1 MLRYLKKI
9 LRNIADVIVF
19 LGLVIGSFYLS
30 KNLYQAEISQ
40 EIILSS
46 IQSTVAYTVEYSKN
60 NENKIGSCSGVVLE
74 NTENLA
80 IVITASHCIKPDS
93 QVFIDSIPAIKV
105 AKHETR
111 DLALILLKQR
121 IPLKKTATFPVKPQL
136 LFDKLYYVGMP
147 SNQLF
152 FSQGFT
158 IHQSYGEDIGI
169 FRLIPGCS
177 GGGVY
182 NKKGE
187 LIGIGV
193 AYKSIFGI
201 YEHVRGLS
209 DYIARVN
216 IEKIKEALRKE

>member
-1 MLRYLKKI
+1 MHRYLKRVLK
-9 LRNIADVIVF
+9 NIVDVTVF
-19 LGLVIGSFYLS
+19 LGLVIGTFYFG
-30 KNLYQAEISQ
+30 KNLYQADIPQ
-40 EIILSS
+40 EMILNSV
-46 IQSTVAYTVEYSKN
+46 QSTVAYTVKYSEN
-60 NENKIGSCSGVVLE
+60 NKDLIGTCSGVVLE

-80 IVITASHCIKPDS
+80 IVITASHCIKSDG
-93 QVFIDSIPAIKV
+93 QIFIDSIPAVKV
-105 AKHETR
+105 AKHGTR
-111 DLALILLKQR
+111 DLALVLLNQG
-121 IPLKKTATFPVKPQL
+121 IPLKKPATFPVKPQL

-152 FSQGFT
+152 FSRGFT
-158 IHQSYGEDIGI
+158 ISQSYSEDIGI
-169 FRLIPGCS
+169 FSLIQGCS

>member
-1 MLRYLKKI
+1 MRRYLKKI
-9 LRNIADVIVF
+9 LRNIAEVIVF
-19 LGLVIGSFYLS
+19 LGLVIGAFYLG
-30 KNLYQAEISQ
+30 KNLYQADIPQ
-40 EIILSS
+40 EMILSS
-46 IQSTVAYTVEYSKN
+46 IQSTVAYTVKYSKN
-60 NENKIGSCSGVVLE
+60 NKDLIRTCSGVVLE

-80 IVITASHCIKPDS
+80 IVITASHCIQPDG
-93 QVFIDSIPAIKV
+93 QVFIDSIPAVKV
-105 AKHETR
+105 AKQGTR
-111 DLALILLKQR
+111 DLALVLLNQG
-121 IPLKKTATFPVKPQL
+121 IPLKKPVTFPVKPQL

-158 IHQSYGEDIGI
+158 IHQSYNEDIGI
-169 FRLIPGCS
+169 FSLIPGGS

-193 AYKSIFGI
+193 AYKGALGI

-209 DYIARVN
+209 DYVARVN